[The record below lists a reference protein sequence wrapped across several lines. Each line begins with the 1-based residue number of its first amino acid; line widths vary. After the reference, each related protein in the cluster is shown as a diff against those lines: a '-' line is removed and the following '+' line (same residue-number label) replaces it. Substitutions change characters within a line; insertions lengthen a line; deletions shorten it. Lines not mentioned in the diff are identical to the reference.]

1 MLLAQV
7 QFMAMSAQSNVEL
20 PELNGALVLAVGPDT
35 PAAKSGFRK
44 FDLIQELDGQPVKT
58 AADAQAIVDASK
70 VGQTLSV
77 RIVRANKP
85 VSLSIVTGDLSQK
98 AGPSAASK
106 GARE

>member
-1 MLLAQV
+1 MH
-7 QFMAMSAQSNVEL
+7 
-20 PELNGALVLAVGPDT
+20 
-35 PAAKSGFRK
+35 
-44 FDLIQELDGQPVKT
+44 
-58 AADAQAIVDASK
+58 
-70 VGQTLSV
+70 TLCSV